1 MIWLVVPKTA
11 YIIPIYKKGSHDDV
25 NNYRPISLLSVF
37 SKLLEKIL
45 KLRLVKFIKKTFQL
59 DHGQYGF
66 QKGSSTL
73 GATVDLLEY
82 VSGEMDKNK
91 YVITVFVDLQ
101 KAFDTVNID
110 LLLDK
115 LYKMGCRGI
124 CYELLKSY
132 STNRQQYTSVNNSN
146 SETAEVEVGVAQGSV
161 LGTLQYLYMSA
172 V

>member
-1 MIWLVVPKTA
+1 M
-11 YIIPIYKKGSHDDV
+11 
-25 NNYRPISLLSVF
+25 F

-91 YVITVFVDLQ
+91 YVIGWEFWVLALPVFFRSKLQ
-101 KAFDTVNID
+101 DRCSI
-110 LLLDK
+110 
-115 LYKMGCRGI
+115 
-124 CYELLKSY
+124 
-132 STNRQQYTSVNNSN
+132 
-146 SETAEVEVGVAQGSV
+146 
-161 LGTLQYLYMSA
+161 LQHTFM
-172 V
+172 

>member
-1 MIWLVVPKTA
+1 MNEVFINGIYSEELKTA
-11 YIIPIYKKGSHDDV
+11 KIIPIYKKGSHDDV
-25 NNYRPISLLSVF
+25 NRPISLLSVF

-45 KLRLVKFIKKTFQL
+45 KLRLLKFIKKTFQL
-59 DHGQYGF
+59 DHRQYGF

-101 KAFDTVNID
+101 KAINTANID
-110 LLLDK
+110 LLLDQ

-132 STNRQQYTSVNNSN
+132 STNRQ
-146 SETAEVEVGVAQGSV
+146 
-161 LGTLQYLYMSA
+161 
-172 V
+172 